1 MKKVELIGE
10 YNTSLGKTFVIKN
23 NLSLKVGDNI
33 HVGDKIYKVKRLI
46 QPTKPMEDE
55 LISVVV

>member
-33 HVGDKIYKVKRLI
+33 HVGDKTYKVKRLI